1 MPGPVLPE
9 SAWGTQL
16 LCCVALCLLWTGPV
30 GAGVIQTPRH
40 LIKGSGGKAL
50 LECHLVSGHNTVR
63 WYKQAPG
70 QGPQFLFEYY
80 RQEQRDKGDVPARF
94 SAQQFSD
101 ASSLLEMNPLEAGD
115 SALYLCASSLA
126 QPCGVTGF
134 LYSNFPVPAEDIR
147 GRGGGVLSQVPGMH
161 LVSFLTLCLAELS
174 QSTPEHVGPRF
185 TEYSRNP

>member
-1 MPGPVLPE
+1 MGHRLKRCWNLKFLPRPGYE
-9 SAWGTQL
+9 L
-16 LCCVALCLLWTGPV
+16 LSPSSTGPV

-80 RQEQRDKGDVPARF
+80 RQEQRDKGDVSARF

-101 ASSLLEMNPLEAGD
+101 ASSQLEMNPLELGD

-147 GRGGGVLSQVPGMH
+147 GGV
-161 LVSFLTLCLAELS
+161 FLAKFQGCI
-174 QSTPEHVGPRF
+174 
-185 TEYSRNP
+185 

>member
-30 GAGVIQTPRH
+30 GGGVIQTPRH

-50 LECHLVSGHNTVR
+50 LECHLVSGHNTVH

-80 RQEQRDKGDVPARF
+80 RQKQRDKGDVPARF
-94 SAQQFSD
+94 SVQQFSD
-101 ASSLLEMNPLEAGD
+101 ASSQLEMNPLEPGD

-134 LYSNFPVPAEDIR
+134 L
-147 GRGGGVLSQVPGMH
+147 GGGVLSQVPGMH